1 LDTRVRNGSLGGVNA
16 YRCWAEIDLDALSSN
31 LDVIRRRA
39 GVDKRVMLVVKG
51 DAYGHG
57 AVAVANHAKRCGI
70 EAFGVGTS
78 DEALELRDSGIGR
91 TILVLGTIIDDE
103 ASDCLRHGIDIAIH
117 SSDRR
122 AMVQSLAKSMQVRAK
137 VHLNIDTGMGRL
149 GVLPHR
155 AIELLREIRASSHLE
170 LTGVMT
176 HISAPDGAHSAS
188 THEQQ
193 RLFEGVL
200 RQARA
205 ESLLHGSIH
214 MANSAAVFTDLRP
227 RYDTVRPGI
236 SAYGILSTDL
246 PGSDELVPVMS
257 LRTQVVFLKD
267 IPAGF
272 AVGYASTWR
281 SERPTRIATLPVGYN
296 DGLSWRL
303 GNKGEAIVRG
313 QRAPIVGR
321 VSMDYATID
330 VGQIRG
336 VQVGD
341 RVTLI
346 GSDGHETITAE
357 EVARKADTIAY
368 EITCAVGKRV
378 RRTYLGDREVII
390 PALAPRPRGQP
401 LGHPLAQQ
409 LAQQLGGSDSSVLP
423 GEPGVRD
430 LGARDH
436 GARRTDVH
444 EARGIEPG
452 TEESRHLAPTHGDPT
467 HESPRP
473 ESRT

>member
-1 LDTRVRNGSLGGVNA
+1 MNA

-39 GVDKRVMLVVKG
+39 GVDKRVMLVVKA

-103 ASDCLRHGIDIAIH
+103 AADCLRHGIDIAIH

-122 AMVQSLAKSMQVRAK
+122 AMIQDLAKSMRVRAK

-170 LTGVMT
+170 LSGVMT
-176 HISAPDGAHSAS
+176 HISAPEGALSAG

-193 RLFEGVL
+193 RLFETVL

-205 ESLLHGSIH
+205 ENLLRGSIH

-236 SAYGILSTDL
+236 SAYGILSSDL

-257 LRTQVVFLKD
+257 LRTQIVFLKD

-281 SERPTRIATLPVGYN
+281 SERATRIATLPVGYN

-346 GSDGHETITAE
+346 GSDGHETITADE
-357 EVARKADTIAY
+357 LARKADTIAY

-378 RRTYLGDREVII
+378 RRTYLGDREIII
-390 PALAPRPRGQP
+390 PARAPRAREPLERRPSSFLGEARASEPAAKDAREDRSLIEGDEQTHRSPTRGDTPEPPR
-401 LGHPLAQQ
+401 
-409 LAQQLGGSDSSVLP
+409 S
-423 GEPGVRD
+423 E
-430 LGARDH
+430 
-436 GARRTDVH
+436 RRT
-444 EARGIEPG
+444 
-452 TEESRHLAPTHGDPT
+452 
-467 HESPRP
+467 
-473 ESRT
+473 